1 MIYWIANE
9 VFHIKDM
16 IFNNEDAR
24 TGLWN
29 FVSAHFSM
37 INQVEGDTYTDE
49 PLAFL
54 LEDASI
60 KEVISPYYMGR
71 IVDFVS
77 FVEKYP
83 FKPSVLDREW
93 KFTLIDPVMECNQ
106 GSFHLTISREGRGQV
121 MHIMEPC
128 EDKISIQ
135 TMTTMLMGYKR
146 PEYLARIGRI
156 HAAEWTIDMLEDAIE
171 QQTPYISDYF

>member
-1 MIYWIANE
+1 
-9 VFHIKDM
+9 
-16 IFNNEDAR
+16 
-24 TGLWN
+24 
-29 FVSAHFSM
+29 M

-77 FVEKYP
+77 FIEKYP

-93 KFTLIDPVMECNQ
+93 KFRLVDPIMECIRKFP
-106 GSFHLTISREGRGQV
+106 SDISRDGHGQV
-121 MHIMEPC
+121 MRIMEPC
-128 EDKISIQ
+128 EVRSIFRQ
-135 TMTTMLMGYKR
+135 
-146 PEYLARIGRI
+146 
-156 HAAEWTIDMLEDAIE
+156 
-171 QQTPYISDYF
+171 